1 MTKREEHIQKLDKA
15 RAELIHAGPIHA
27 RDLQKY
33 IRRMERQLMEYDNYR
48 YDAKKAVS
56 E

>member
-27 RDLQKY
+27 RDLQS
-33 IRRMERQLMEYDNYR
+33 ISGEWNGN
-48 YDAKKAVS
+48 
-56 E
+56 